1 MVHQSWRRTIR
12 SSWCSCWLSLGSNSR
27 SFRRASRS
35 HDLRRF
41 LGNTF
46 LSNRSSIGSSP
57 CSSILAWLFYY
68 VCNRVVEEMRLMF
81 AHKRKI
87 EGKSLTISSI
97 ESWNAFGAPNRSIKA
112 LKVPRPAV
120 KVDLAHHVRSWA
132 AAIRG
137 NAAIRKWVVP
147 LNGIF
152 QYVEILARGTP
163 TNATP
168 IPKLSLCPMK
178 QKHETFRSVPRF

>member
-1 MVHQSWRRTIR
+1 MNKTDATIKFNVRPVNKKLTIR
-12 SSWCSCWLSLGSNSR
+12 
-27 SFRRASRS
+27 
-35 HDLRRF
+35 
-41 LGNTF
+41 
-46 LSNRSSIGSSP
+46 
-57 CSSILAWLFYY
+57 
-68 VCNRVVEEMRLMF
+68 
-81 AHKRKI
+81 
-87 EGKSLTISSI
+87 SI
-97 ESWNAFGAPNRSIKA
+97 ESWNAFGAPNRSITA

-120 KVDLAHHVRSWA
+120 EVDLAHHVCSWA

-163 TNATP
+163 TNAAP

-178 QKHETFRSVPRF
+178 QKHTHKIQLQYCNSYLKRNHHARSQS